1 MPEPQPLPTDAP
13 TFPYPVTFRRL
24 HRHTPSIPQPL
35 PESTDD
41 LASHTLPASTH
52 KPTKPRKMLR
62 GGGSTCPNPS
72 PVPPPPGNVS
82 PVAQAHP
89 QPLPRTHPRPLQE
102 HPNTPKPTKPERA
115 QTPADRCPTSPPCPV
130 TIALTPQLPVHA
142 AMRLRLQEKASLQS
156 GIPASIRYEEATPS
170 PSVECRDLTKSDGH
184 ESCTTPAWTPVAAVP
199 PLEASCSAR
208 RNKSGPCAV
217 ASHTL
222 PANTPETKPT

>member
-102 HPNTPKPTKPERA
+102 
-115 QTPADRCPTSPPCPV
+115 
-130 TIALTPQLPVHA
+130 
-142 AMRLRLQEKASLQS
+142 
-156 GIPASIRYEEATPS
+156 
-170 PSVECRDLTKSDGH
+170 
-184 ESCTTPAWTPVAAVP
+184 
-199 PLEASCSAR
+199 
-208 RNKSGPCAV
+208 
-217 ASHTL
+217 
-222 PANTPETKPT
+222 TPEHTQTHQAQGNVTGRGVNVPEPQPLPTDAPRPPPALQPHSFPYMLQ